1 MPSRR
6 AASVARSA
14 SLLIGTSFGSS
25 EIESTAEQANLMLD
39 TEDCGEMAR
48 PQQRVAHIF
57 EGGEQVKCLF
67 EFVPDM
73 TRWFL
78 AAHRGTD
85 PRTRHL

>member
-1 MPSRR
+1 
-6 AASVARSA
+6 
-14 SLLIGTSFGSS
+14 
-25 EIESTAEQANLMLD
+25 MLD